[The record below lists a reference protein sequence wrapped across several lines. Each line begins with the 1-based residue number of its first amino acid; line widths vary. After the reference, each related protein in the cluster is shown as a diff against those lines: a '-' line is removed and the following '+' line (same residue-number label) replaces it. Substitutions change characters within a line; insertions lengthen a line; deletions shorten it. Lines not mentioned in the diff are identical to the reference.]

1 MGKFNLAVS
10 YSGINADISKLKELK
25 NKISMLLSEQ
35 EELIRKMPEIYGGT
49 NGDEAFKR
57 MSEHSRKW
65 YRSYINELDNRIK
78 FLEILIFLQIKL
90 YYFFRYLIDFLFLYI
105 FLLLNFY
112 FCNF

>member
-10 YSGINADISKLKELK
+10 YNGINADISKLKELK

-78 FLEILIFLQIKL
+78 FLEILIFLHKGYDAKIVKE
-90 YYFFRYLIDFLFLYI
+90 IDERLSYKAEK
-105 FLLLNFY
+105 
-112 FCNF
+112 